1 MEKHIPLNRQFS
13 PVPQSQEDA
22 EKDEISFSWGYGKP
36 NAWDD
41 LDCEFRC
48 VILAEAGAGKTEE
61 FRQRARILQAQGKPA
76 FFIRIEDI
84 DRDFYEAFDVGE
96 ESQFQLWLNSTSE
109 AWFFLDSVDEARL
122 SSPKAFEKAIRQ
134 FAKGIKKGAHRA
146 HIYVSSR
153 PYSWRPKEDRRLM
166 DEWLF
171 LPSSSEVDKV
181 GENEAVKAQSSLKIY
196 TLRHLDEERIRRFC
210 MTRSAKDIDRLIN
223 EIARTNLWSLAER
236 PFDLDGILAKWA
248 EGSELGGRL
257 DLLRHNIIKRLRDE
271 HNVDRAQLQPINAE
285 KLREGAQRLAAAVV
299 LTGQAG
305 INVPDSAPVK
315 PGINAETVLYDW
327 APSEVSALLERGIF
341 NDVIYGAVRF
351 RHRDVRELLAAE
363 WFDRLLKSGN
373 SRYSIET
380 LFFREQYGEKI
391 VTPLLRPILP
401 WLILFDPV
409 IRLKA
414 LNINPEIAVE
424 GGDPSRLPLQERAN
438 ILADIVQRISS
449 NKDGHS
455 ARDNGAI
462 ARIANT
468 DLSEYTLQLIER
480 YRDNDD
486 VIFFLGRLVW
496 QGEMSSCVSSLAHIA
511 EDSSRD
517 IYARIASAR
526 AVMTCGS
533 FEQKQ
538 NLWLKLNEN
547 DAQIPRELLLE
558 LVEEAD
564 TDSHSIEQLLISLG
578 KLPAY
583 ERFESSALSG
593 ALHSFVERMCPE
605 SIPKLIEGLDC
616 YLERQP
622 FVERRECLVSE
633 EYAWLLGVAM
643 QAIERLIKARHDIAL
658 GNTSQSIL
666 LKVPAIRFWLGDD
679 FTEHKSELQALVP
692 GWAELNDVLYWN
704 SIQQARNIEMSN
716 SDKKVTDDGAISWLG
731 HFWHF
736 DTTSLP
742 RLLNYMHTCPL
753 EDDRLVALST
763 AFRVYLQTDRSE
775 SILALLRDAVAD
787 EPVLRERLNTL
798 LEPPVSKE
806 MQRYEEKKAE
816 RQRKLT
822 EKKEREKLDRE
833 RWIADLRANPE
844 RIHNSPN
851 LKPGDFSWDQ
861 YWLMVELQDLS
872 ETTNRRDYANWQ
884 ALIPEF
890 GEPVA
895 LGYREAALKHWQNYK
910 PVLRSEST
918 ERNSTSYSLIFA
930 MAGLEIDAAESP
942 EFPGNLSEANARHA
956 LRYIFWELNGFPI
969 WLERMYKV
977 FPRLVEE
984 AVSKELVWELENSA
998 SNKAMHHILHD
1009 LTYHAPW
1016 LHPYIASVILEWMD
1030 INPSHRCS
1038 NREYCLK
1045 ILVNGEIEPER
1056 LSDLAIKQI
1065 SNTSNPDDISWWY
1078 ALRVDCYPENG
1089 ISEFEQWLSELDNDT
1104 AKRAAQIFI
1113 TALMGGRSSRY
1124 TTPNIGCL
1132 RTAHHLKSL
1141 YTLMHKYVK
1150 VEDDIDRTSGKVFSP
1165 ELRDDA
1171 QDARNRLFNLL
1182 SEIPGK
1188 ESYTAIKQLI
1198 HDHPNPDYRP
1208 WMAKEAYKHAEK
1220 DGDLKPWSEQQ
1231 VREFAKS
1238 QSIEPTTHRQLFD
1251 LAVQQLHELKNWLE
1265 RGNDSPWR
1273 TWQRAEGET
1282 EMRTLIAGWLRQHC
1296 DNKYT
1301 IAEEPELANSQRM
1314 DIWLHN
1320 TNVHSP
1326 VPIELKLL
1334 DKKWSGPDLCERL
1347 RNQLAGDYL
1356 REESAGCG
1364 VFLLASKSVTK
1375 KWLINGNRVGLDEL
1389 AAALK
1394 SYWLEISHEYSG
1406 VDAIDVIVIDLAK
1419 RAQFSD
1425 K

>member
-1 MEKHIPLNRQFS
+1 MEEHISLNRQFS
-13 PVPQSQEDA
+13 LVPQTQEDA
-22 EKDEISFSWGYGKP
+22 EKDEISFSWGYGKS
-36 NAWDD
+36 NTWDD

-76 FFIRIEDI
+76 FFVRIEDI
-84 DRDFYEAFDVGE
+84 DRDFYEAFEVGE
-96 ESQFQLWLNSTSE
+96 ESQFELWLNSTSE
-109 AWFFLDSVDEARL
+109 AWFFLDSIDEARL

-153 PYSWRPKEDRRLM
+153 PYSWRPREDRRLM

-171 LPSSSEVDKV
+171 LPSSSEVDEV
-181 GENEAVKAQSSLKIY
+181 GKNEVVKAQSSLKIY
-196 TLRHLDEERIRRFC
+196 TLRHLDKERIRRFC
-210 MTRSAKDIDRLIN
+210 LTRSAKDIDRLIN

-236 PFDLDGILAKWA
+236 PFDLDGILVKWA

-257 DLLRHNIIKRLRDE
+257 DLLRHNIIKRLQDE

-285 KLREGAQRLAAAVV
+285 RLKEGAQRLAAAVV

-305 INVPDSAPVK
+305 INVPDSASVK
-315 PGINAETVLYDW
+315 PGINAETILYDW
-327 APSEVSALLERGIF
+327 APSEVSTLLERGIF

-363 WFDRLLKSGN
+363 WFDRLLKHGN
-373 SRYSIET
+373 SRYSIEA

-401 WLILFDPV
+401 WLILFDPE
-409 IRLKA
+409 IRRKA

-424 GGDPSRLPLQERAN
+424 GGDPARLPLQERAK
-438 ILADIVQRISS
+438 ILTDIVQQISS
-449 NKDGHS
+449 NKGGHS
-455 ARDNGAI
+455 ARDNSAI

-468 DLSEYTLQLIER
+468 DLSENTLQLIER
-480 YRDNDD
+480 YSDNDD

-496 QGEMSSCVSSLAHIA
+496 QGEMSSCVSSLVHIA
-511 EDSSRD
+511 ENSSRD
-517 IYARIASAR
+517 IYARIASTR

-533 FEQKQ
+533 LEQKH

-547 DAQIPRELLLE
+547 DVQIPRELLLE
-558 LVEEAD
+558 LVEEAG
-564 TDSHSIEQLLISLG
+564 TNSHSIEQLLISLG

-583 ERFESSALSG
+583 ERFKSSALCG
-593 ALHSFVERMCPE
+593 ALHSFVEQMCLE
-605 SIPKLIEGLDC
+605 SIPKLVEGLDS

-622 FVERRECLVSE
+622 FVERRECHVSE
-633 EYAWLLGVAM
+633 EYAWLLDIAM
-643 QAIERLIKARHDIAL
+643 HAIERLIKARHVAAL
-658 GNTSQSIL
+658 GNKSQSIL
-666 LKVPAIRFWLGDD
+666 LKVPALRFWWGDD
-679 FTEHKSELQALVP
+679 CTEHKDELKTLVP
-692 GWAELNDVLYWN
+692 VWPELNDSLYWN
-704 SIQQARNIEMSN
+704 SIQHARNLEISN
-716 SDKKVTDDGAISWLG
+716 SDKKVTDDWAVSWLG

-753 EDDRLVALST
+753 EEDRLVALST

-775 SILALLRDAVAD
+775 GVLALLKDAVDD

-806 MQRYEEKKAE
+806 MQKYEEKKAE

-822 EKKEREKLDRE
+822 EKTEREKLDRE

-844 RIHNSPN
+844 RIHNS
-851 LKPGDFSWDQ
+851 LDLEPGEYSWDQ
-861 YWLMVELQDLS
+861 YWLMVDLQALS
-872 ETTNRRDYANWQ
+872 KRTSRWGYTDWQ

-890 GEPVA
+890 GEAVA
-895 LGYREAALKHWQNYK
+895 LGYRKAAIKHWSQYK
-910 PVLRSEST
+910 PPLRSEGF
-918 ERNSTSYSLIFA
+918 EGNSVPYSLIFA
-930 MAGLEIDAAESP
+930 MAGLEIDAAESTD
-942 EFPGNLSEANARHA
+942 FPMNLSEENVRHS
-956 LRYIFWELNGFPI
+956 LRYIFWELNGYPT
-969 WLERMYKV
+969 WLERVHKA
-977 FPRLVEE
+977 FPQLVEE
-984 AVSKELVWELENSA
+984 VVIKELVWELEKTESTRV
-998 SNKAMHHILHD
+998 LHD

-1016 LHPYIASVILEWMD
+1016 LHPYIASVVLNWMH
-1030 INPSHRCS
+1030 INPGHRRTI
-1038 NREYCLK
+1038 REYCLT
-1045 ILVNGEIEPER
+1045 ILVNGEIEPEK
-1056 LSDLAIKQI
+1056 LSALAIKQL

-1078 ALRVDCYPENG
+1078 ALRVDCYPEKG
-1089 ISEFEQWLSELDNDT
+1089 ILEVEQWLSELDYDT

-1124 TTPNIGCL
+1124 TNHNIG
-1132 RTAHHLKSL
+1132 RFHTADHLKSL
-1141 YTLMHKYVK
+1141 YTLMHNYVK

-1171 QDARNRLFNLL
+1171 QDARDRLFNLL
-1182 SEIPGK
+1182 SEISGK

-1220 DGDLKPWSEQQ
+1220 DGDLEPWSEQQ

-1251 LAVQQLHELKNWLE
+1251 LAVQRLHELKNWLE

-1282 EMRTLIAGWLRQHC
+1282 EMRTLIAGWLRQRC

-1301 IAEEPELANSQRM
+1301 IAEEPELANGQRM

-1326 VPIELKLL
+1326 IPIELKLL
-1334 DKKWSGPDLCERL
+1334 DKEWSGPDLCERL
-1347 RNQLAGDYL
+1347 RNQLVGDYL

-1364 VFLLASKSVTK
+1364 VFLLVSQNVSK
-1375 KWLINGNRVGLDEL
+1375 KWLINGSRVGLDEL
-1389 AAALK
+1389 AATLK
-1394 SYWLEISHEYSG
+1394 CYWLEISHEYSG
-1406 VDAIDVIVIDLAK
+1406 VDAIDVLVIDLAK
-1419 RAQFSD
+1419 RALFSD

>member
-13 PVPQSQEDA
+13 PVPKSHEDA

-36 NAWDD
+36 NSWDN

-61 FRQRARILQAQGKPA
+61 FRQRARILQAQGKAA

-122 SSPKAFEKAIRQ
+122 ASPRAFEKAIRQ
-134 FAKGIKKGAHRA
+134 FAKGIKKCAHRA

-171 LPSSSEVDKV
+171 LPSSSEVHKV
-181 GENEAVKAQSSLKIY
+181 EENEAVKAQSSLKVY
-196 TLRHLDEERIRRFC
+196 TLRHLDEERVRRFC
-210 MTRSAKDIDRLIN
+210 MTRSVKDIDRLIN

-271 HNVDRAQLQPINAE
+271 HNVDRAQLQPVNGE

-315 PGINAETVLYDW
+315 PGINAETVLFDW
-327 APSEVSALLERGIF
+327 DPSEVSALLERGIF

-363 WFDRLLKSGN
+363 WFDRLLKLGN
-373 SRYSIET
+373 SRYLIET

-391 VTPLLRPILP
+391 ITPLLRPILP
-401 WLILFDPV
+401 WLILFDSE
-409 IRLKA
+409 IRFKA
-414 LNINPEIAVE
+414 LNINPDIAVE

-449 NKDGHS
+449 NKDDHS
-455 ARDNGAI
+455 ARDNSAI

-468 DLSEYTLQLIER
+468 DLSENTLRLIER
-480 YRDNDD
+480 YSDNDD

-496 QGEMSSCVSSLAHIA
+496 QGEMSSCVFSLVHIA
-511 EDSSRD
+511 ENSSRD
-517 IYARIASAR
+517 IYARIASTR

-564 TDSHSIEQLLISLG
+564 TNSHSIEQLLISLG

-583 ERFESSALSG
+583 ERFENSALRG
-593 ALHSFVERMCPE
+593 ALHSYVERICLE
-605 SIPKLIEGLDC
+605 SLPKLVEGLDS

-622 FVERRECLVSE
+622 FVERKECHVSE
-633 EYAWLLGVAM
+633 EYAWLLDIAM
-643 QAIERLIKARHDIAL
+643 HAIERLIKARHDAAL
-658 GNTSQSIL
+658 GNKSQSIL
-666 LKVPAIRFWLGDD
+666 LKVPALRFWRGDD
-679 FTEHKSELQALVP
+679 CTEHKDELKALVP
-692 GWAELNDVLYWN
+692 SWPELNDSLYWN
-704 SIQQARNIEMSN
+704 SIQHARNIEISN
-716 SDKKVTDDGAISWLG
+716 SDKKVTDDWTVSWLG

-742 RLLNYMHTCPL
+742 RLLNYMHIRSL
-753 EDDRLVALST
+753 EDDSLVALST

-775 SILALLRDAVAD
+775 NILALLRDAVAD

-806 MQRYEEKKAE
+806 MQRYEKNAAE

-822 EKKEREKLDRE
+822 EKKERKKLDRE

-851 LKPGDFSWDQ
+851 LEPGEYSWDQ
-861 YWLMVELQDLS
+861 YWLMLELQELNQGTSRWGYTD
-872 ETTNRRDYANWQ
+872 WQ

-890 GEPVA
+890 GEAVA
-895 LGYREAALKHWQNYK
+895 QGYRKAAIKHWSQYK
-910 PVLRSEST
+910 PPLRSEGGEENNT
-918 ERNSTSYSLIFA
+918 PYSLIFA
-930 MAGLEIDAAESP
+930 MTGLEIYAAESFD
-942 EFPGNLSEANARHA
+942 FPLNLSEENVRHS
-956 LRYIFWELNGFPI
+956 LRYIFWELNGYPT
-969 WLERMYKV
+969 WLERMHKA
-977 FPRLVEE
+977 FPQLVEK
-984 AVSKELVWELENSA
+984 VVIKELVWELEKTESTRV
-998 SNKAMHHILHD
+998 LHD

-1016 LHPYIASVILEWMD
+1016 LHPYIASVILNWID
-1030 INPSHRCS
+1030 INPGHRRS
-1038 NREYCLK
+1038 IREYCLK
-1045 ILVNGEIEPER
+1045 ILVNGEIEPEK
-1056 LSDLAIKQI
+1056 LSALAIKQL
-1065 SNTSNPDDISWWY
+1065 SNTSNPDDLSWWY
-1078 ALRVDCYPENG
+1078 ALRVDCYPEKG
-1089 ISEFEQWLSELDNDT
+1089 ILEVEQWLSELDDDT

-1124 TTPNIGCL
+1124 TNPNIGCF
-1132 RTAHHLKSL
+1132 RTAEHLKSL
-1141 YTLMHKYVK
+1141 YSLMHSYVK

-1171 QDARNRLFNLL
+1171 QDARDRLFNLL

-1208 WMAKEAYKHAEK
+1208 WMAKQAYKHAEK
-1220 DGDLKPWSEQQ
+1220 DGDLEPWSEQQ
-1231 VREFAKS
+1231 VRDFAKS
-1238 QSIEPTTHRQLFD
+1238 QCIEPTTHRQLFD
-1251 LAVQQLHELKNWLE
+1251 LAVHRLHELKNWLE
-1265 RGNDSPWR
+1265 RGNDSPWL
-1273 TWQRAEGET
+1273 TWQRAGGET
-1282 EMRTLIAGWLRQHC
+1282 EMRTLIAGWLRQRC

-1301 IAEEPELANSQRM
+1301 IAEEPELANGQRM

-1320 TNVHSP
+1320 TNVLSP

-1334 DKKWSGPDLCERL
+1334 DKEWSGPDLCERL

-1364 VFLLASKSVTK
+1364 VFLLVSQNVTK
-1375 KWLINGNRVGLDEL
+1375 KWLFNGSLVGLDEL

-1394 SYWLEISHEYSG
+1394 CYWLEISHEYSG
-1406 VDAIDVIVIDLAK
+1406 IDAIEVIVIDLAK
-1419 RAQFSD
+1419 RALFSD